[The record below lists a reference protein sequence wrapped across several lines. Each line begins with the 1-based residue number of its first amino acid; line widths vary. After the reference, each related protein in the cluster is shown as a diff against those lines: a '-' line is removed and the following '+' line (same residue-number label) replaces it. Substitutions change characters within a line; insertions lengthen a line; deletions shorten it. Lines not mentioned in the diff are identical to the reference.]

1 MILVLFCAG
10 LIVQA
15 IISDKLL
22 QDGDIEINPGPTYNI
37 ERVVQASFHEG
48 NRELFGE
55 TAGIQYACNSLYALS
70 WIQIRQIFHWSK
82 SDLDHISN
90 EGDCLYKS
98 LGTFYMLSA
107 DQLPGFV
114 KTFSHNI
121 PIRYVRFETQL
132 ATLTIGDFF
141 KICL

>member
-1 MILVLFCAG
+1 M
-10 LIVQA
+10 
-15 IISDKLL
+15 
-22 QDGDIEINPGPTYNI
+22 
-37 ERVVQASFHEG
+37 QASFHEE

-70 WIQIRQIFHWSK
+70 WIQIRQIFHWRK
-82 SDLDHISN
+82 SDLDHILN

-98 LGTFYMLSA
+98 LGTLDILPA

-132 ATLTIGDFF
+132 ATLTFGDFF
-141 KICL
+141 